1 MYHWKTSCSVSK
13 EDVKPHPR
21 GLQIISFRQF
31 ENVPLFIVPVLFN
44 GDVNTDYFFCRL
56 CNKWLNISSTTGN
69 FFKHIKS
76 MHPDML
82 NHDEGDSADEPS
94 DEQKIAA
101 AKRLFLL
108 NALPFSLCDNKD
120 FKLLCPFLER
130 HQLSQYASELSTNIR
145 AYIKEQMMK
154 AEAITL
160 VIDEWLIQKDVWIEI
175 VKYLINHFKSE
186 HAYEIN
192 GFLIKFVESSE
203 FSLPN
208 LILAIKA
215 LHDSYY
221 PKKLFH
227 FKRNNSFVLK
237 RPLIPNTIIKECV
250 QEYGHLPQE
259 EKTQLIG
266 SFDEYKAY
274 LSDGTTN
281 YPLIGETVLIG
292 RSMACDI
299 RIESLEISLKHAK
312 LTRVDDR
319 WYIQDLKSKNKTYLN
334 EKLVQRKMR
343 LKDGMVISFSQK
355 QFTFHEK

>member
-1 MYHWKTSCSVSK
+1 MQDWVDVIERNDQRMKLRLKSNKLLDVSLFERFEHDDLCLRCVLNDTASATITYAIQDFLSLDDFLDQYTFKKEEGYTFLENLFTSAVAVNRNK
-13 EDVKPHPR
+13 
-21 GLQIISFRQF
+21 
-31 ENVPLFIVPVLFN
+31 PVLVDPEFIFVSN
-44 GDVNTDYFFCRL
+44 VGDRFAFV
-56 CNKWLNISSTTGN
+56 GV
-69 FFKHIKS
+69 
-76 MHPDML
+76 P
-82 NHDEGDSADEPS
+82 
-94 DEQKIAA
+94 
-101 AKRLFLL
+101 
-108 NALPFSLCDNKD
+108 
-120 FKLLCPFLER
+120 
-130 HQLSQYASELSTNIR
+130 
-145 AYIKEQMMK
+145 
-154 AEAITL
+154 L

>member
-1 MYHWKTSCSVSK
+1 MQDWVDVIEKNDQRMKLRLKSNKLLDVSLFERFEHDDLCLRCVLNDTASATITYAIQDFLSLDDFLDQYTFKKEEGYTFLENLFTSAVAVNRNK
-13 EDVKPHPR
+13 
-21 GLQIISFRQF
+21 
-31 ENVPLFIVPVLFN
+31 PVLVDPEFIFVSN
-44 GDVNTDYFFCRL
+44 VGDRFAFVG
-56 CNKWLNISSTTGN
+56 I
-69 FFKHIKS
+69 
-76 MHPDML
+76 P
-82 NHDEGDSADEPS
+82 
-94 DEQKIAA
+94 
-101 AKRLFLL
+101 
-108 NALPFSLCDNKD
+108 
-120 FKLLCPFLER
+120 
-130 HQLSQYASELSTNIR
+130 
-145 AYIKEQMMK
+145 
-154 AEAITL
+154 L

>member
-1 MYHWKTSCSVSK
+1 MQDWVDVIEKNDQRMKLRLKSNKLLDVSLFERFEHDDLCLRCVLNDTASATITYAIQDFLSLDDFLDQYTFKKEEGYTFLENLFTSAVAVNRNK
-13 EDVKPHPR
+13 
-21 GLQIISFRQF
+21 
-31 ENVPLFIVPVLFN
+31 PVLVDPEFIFVSN
-44 GDVNTDYFFCRL
+44 VGDRFAFVG
-56 CNKWLNISSTTGN
+56 I
-69 FFKHIKS
+69 
-76 MHPDML
+76 P
-82 NHDEGDSADEPS
+82 
-94 DEQKIAA
+94 
-101 AKRLFLL
+101 
-108 NALPFSLCDNKD
+108 
-120 FKLLCPFLER
+120 
-130 HQLSQYASELSTNIR
+130 
-145 AYIKEQMMK
+145 
-154 AEAITL
+154 L

-237 RPLIPNTIIKECV
+237 RPLMPNTIIKECV

>member
-1 MYHWKTSCSVSK
+1 MQDWVDVIERNDQRMKLRLKSNKLLDVSLFERFEHDDLCLKCVLNDTASATITYATQDFLSIDDFLDQYTFKKEEGYTFLENLFTSAVAVNCNK
-13 EDVKPHPR
+13 
-21 GLQIISFRQF
+21 
-31 ENVPLFIVPVLFN
+31 PVLVDPEFIFVSN
-44 GDVNTDYFFCRL
+44 VGDRFAFVG
-56 CNKWLNISSTTGN
+56 I
-69 FFKHIKS
+69 
-76 MHPDML
+76 P
-82 NHDEGDSADEPS
+82 
-94 DEQKIAA
+94 
-101 AKRLFLL
+101 
-108 NALPFSLCDNKD
+108 
-120 FKLLCPFLER
+120 
-130 HQLSQYASELSTNIR
+130 
-145 AYIKEQMMK
+145 
-154 AEAITL
+154 L

-343 LKDGMVISFSQK
+343 LKDGMLISFSQK

>member
-1 MYHWKTSCSVSK
+1 MQDWVDVIEKNDQRMKLRLKSNKLLDVSLFERFEHDDLCLRCVLNDTASATITYATQDFLSLDDFLDQYTFKKEEGYTFLENLFTSAVAVNRNK
-13 EDVKPHPR
+13 
-21 GLQIISFRQF
+21 
-31 ENVPLFIVPVLFN
+31 PVLVDPEFIFVSN
-44 GDVNTDYFFCRL
+44 VGDRFAFVG
-56 CNKWLNISSTTGN
+56 I
-69 FFKHIKS
+69 
-76 MHPDML
+76 P
-82 NHDEGDSADEPS
+82 
-94 DEQKIAA
+94 
-101 AKRLFLL
+101 
-108 NALPFSLCDNKD
+108 
-120 FKLLCPFLER
+120 
-130 HQLSQYASELSTNIR
+130 
-145 AYIKEQMMK
+145 
-154 AEAITL
+154 L

>member
-1 MYHWKTSCSVSK
+1 MQDWVDVIEKNDQRMKLRLKSNKLLDVSLFERFEHDDLCLRCVLNDTASATITYAIQDFLSLDDFLDQYTFKKEEGYTFLENLFTSAVAVNRNK
-13 EDVKPHPR
+13 
-21 GLQIISFRQF
+21 
-31 ENVPLFIVPVLFN
+31 PVLVDPEFIFVSN
-44 GDVNTDYFFCRL
+44 VGDRFAFVG
-56 CNKWLNISSTTGN
+56 I
-69 FFKHIKS
+69 
-76 MHPDML
+76 P
-82 NHDEGDSADEPS
+82 
-94 DEQKIAA
+94 
-101 AKRLFLL
+101 
-108 NALPFSLCDNKD
+108 
-120 FKLLCPFLER
+120 
-130 HQLSQYASELSTNIR
+130 
-145 AYIKEQMMK
+145 
-154 AEAITL
+154 L

-343 LKDGMVISFSQK
+343 LKDGMIISFSQK

>member
-1 MYHWKTSCSVSK
+1 MQDWVDVIERNDQRMKLRLKSNKLLDVSLFERFEHDDLCLRCVLNDTASATITYVIQDFLSLDDFLDQYTFKKEEGYTFLENLFTSAVAVNRNK
-13 EDVKPHPR
+13 
-21 GLQIISFRQF
+21 
-31 ENVPLFIVPVLFN
+31 PVLVDPEFIFVSN
-44 GDVNTDYFFCRL
+44 VGDRFAFVG
-56 CNKWLNISSTTGN
+56 I
-69 FFKHIKS
+69 
-76 MHPDML
+76 P
-82 NHDEGDSADEPS
+82 
-94 DEQKIAA
+94 
-101 AKRLFLL
+101 
-108 NALPFSLCDNKD
+108 
-120 FKLLCPFLER
+120 
-130 HQLSQYASELSTNIR
+130 
-145 AYIKEQMMK
+145 
-154 AEAITL
+154 L

-343 LKDGMVISFSQK
+343 LKDGMVISFSQR

>member
-1 MYHWKTSCSVSK
+1 MQDWVDVIERNDQRMKLRLKSNKLLDVSLFERFEHDDLCLKCVLNDTTSATITYVIQDFLSLDDFLDQYTFKK
-13 EDVKPHPR
+13 EE
-21 GLQIISFRQF
+21 GYTFL
-31 ENVPLFIVPVLFN
+31 ENLFTSAVAVNRNKPVLVDPEFIFVSN
-44 GDVNTDYFFCRL
+44 VGDRFAFVG
-56 CNKWLNISSTTGN
+56 I
-69 FFKHIKS
+69 
-76 MHPDML
+76 P
-82 NHDEGDSADEPS
+82 
-94 DEQKIAA
+94 
-101 AKRLFLL
+101 
-108 NALPFSLCDNKD
+108 
-120 FKLLCPFLER
+120 
-130 HQLSQYASELSTNIR
+130 
-145 AYIKEQMMK
+145 
-154 AEAITL
+154 L

-186 HAYEIN
+186 HSYEIN

>member
-1 MYHWKTSCSVSK
+1 MQDWVDVIERNDQRMKLRLKSNKLLDVSLFERFEHDDLCLRCVLNDTASATITYVIQDFLSLDDFLDQYTFKKEEGYTFLENLFTSAVAVNRNK
-13 EDVKPHPR
+13 
-21 GLQIISFRQF
+21 
-31 ENVPLFIVPVLFN
+31 PVLVDPEFIFVSN
-44 GDVNTDYFFCRL
+44 VGDRFAFVG
-56 CNKWLNISSTTGN
+56 I
-69 FFKHIKS
+69 
-76 MHPDML
+76 P
-82 NHDEGDSADEPS
+82 
-94 DEQKIAA
+94 
-101 AKRLFLL
+101 
-108 NALPFSLCDNKD
+108 
-120 FKLLCPFLER
+120 
-130 HQLSQYASELSTNIR
+130 
-145 AYIKEQMMK
+145 
-154 AEAITL
+154 L

-237 RPLIPNTIIKECV
+237 SPLIPNTIIKECV

>member
-1 MYHWKTSCSVSK
+1 MQGWVDVIERNDQRMKLRLKSNKLLDVSLFERFEHDDLCLRCVLNDTASATITYVIQDFLSLDDFLDQYTFKKEEGYTFLENLFTSAVAVNRNK
-13 EDVKPHPR
+13 
-21 GLQIISFRQF
+21 
-31 ENVPLFIVPVLFN
+31 PVLVDPEFIFVSN
-44 GDVNTDYFFCRL
+44 VGDRFAFVG
-56 CNKWLNISSTTGN
+56 I
-69 FFKHIKS
+69 
-76 MHPDML
+76 P
-82 NHDEGDSADEPS
+82 
-94 DEQKIAA
+94 
-101 AKRLFLL
+101 
-108 NALPFSLCDNKD
+108 
-120 FKLLCPFLER
+120 
-130 HQLSQYASELSTNIR
+130 
-145 AYIKEQMMK
+145 
-154 AEAITL
+154 L

-355 QFTFHEK
+355 LFTFHEK

>member
-1 MYHWKTSCSVSK
+1 MQDWVDVIERNDQRMKLRLKSNKLLDVSLFERFEHDDLCLKCVLNDTTSATITYVIQDFLSLDDFLDQYTFKK
-13 EDVKPHPR
+13 EE
-21 GLQIISFRQF
+21 GYTFL
-31 ENVPLFIVPVLFN
+31 ENLFTSAVAVNRNKPVLVDPEFIFVSN
-44 GDVNTDYFFCRL
+44 VGDRFAFVG
-56 CNKWLNISSTTGN
+56 I
-69 FFKHIKS
+69 
-76 MHPDML
+76 P
-82 NHDEGDSADEPS
+82 
-94 DEQKIAA
+94 
-101 AKRLFLL
+101 
-108 NALPFSLCDNKD
+108 
-120 FKLLCPFLER
+120 
-130 HQLSQYASELSTNIR
+130 
-145 AYIKEQMMK
+145 
-154 AEAITL
+154 L

-227 FKRNNSFVLK
+227 FKRNNSFMLK

-259 EKTQLIG
+259 EKTQLIA

>member
-1 MYHWKTSCSVSK
+1 MQDWVDVIERNDQRMKLRLKSNKLLDVSLFERFEHDDLCLRCVLNDTASATITYAIQDFLSLDDFLDQYTFKKEEGYTFLENLFTSAVAVNRNK
-13 EDVKPHPR
+13 
-21 GLQIISFRQF
+21 
-31 ENVPLFIVPVLFN
+31 PVLVDPEFIFVSN
-44 GDVNTDYFFCRL
+44 VGDRFAFVG
-56 CNKWLNISSTTGN
+56 I
-69 FFKHIKS
+69 
-76 MHPDML
+76 P
-82 NHDEGDSADEPS
+82 
-94 DEQKIAA
+94 
-101 AKRLFLL
+101 
-108 NALPFSLCDNKD
+108 
-120 FKLLCPFLER
+120 
-130 HQLSQYASELSTNIR
+130 
-145 AYIKEQMMK
+145 
-154 AEAITL
+154 L

-266 SFDEYKAY
+266 SFDEYKSY

>member
-1 MYHWKTSCSVSK
+1 MQGWVDVIEKNDQRMKLRLKSNKLLDVSLFERFEHDDLCLKCVLNDTTSATITYVIQDFLSLDDFLDQYTFKK
-13 EDVKPHPR
+13 EE
-21 GLQIISFRQF
+21 GYTFL
-31 ENVPLFIVPVLFN
+31 ENLFTSAVAVNRNKPVLVDPEFIFVSN
-44 GDVNTDYFFCRL
+44 VGDRFAFVG
-56 CNKWLNISSTTGN
+56 I
-69 FFKHIKS
+69 
-76 MHPDML
+76 P
-82 NHDEGDSADEPS
+82 
-94 DEQKIAA
+94 
-101 AKRLFLL
+101 
-108 NALPFSLCDNKD
+108 
-120 FKLLCPFLER
+120 
-130 HQLSQYASELSTNIR
+130 
-145 AYIKEQMMK
+145 
-154 AEAITL
+154 L

-227 FKRNNSFVLK
+227 FKRNNSFMLK

>member
-1 MYHWKTSCSVSK
+1 MQDWVDVIERNDQRMKLRLKSNKLLDVSLFERFEHDDLCLRCVLNDTASATITYAIQDFLSLDDFLDQYTFKKEEGYTFLENLFTSAVAVNRNK
-13 EDVKPHPR
+13 
-21 GLQIISFRQF
+21 
-31 ENVPLFIVPVLFN
+31 PVLVDPEFIFVSN
-44 GDVNTDYFFCRL
+44 VGDRFAFVG
-56 CNKWLNISSTTGN
+56 I
-69 FFKHIKS
+69 
-76 MHPDML
+76 P
-82 NHDEGDSADEPS
+82 
-94 DEQKIAA
+94 
-101 AKRLFLL
+101 
-108 NALPFSLCDNKD
+108 
-120 FKLLCPFLER
+120 
-130 HQLSQYASELSTNIR
+130 
-145 AYIKEQMMK
+145 
-154 AEAITL
+154 L

-237 RPLIPNTIIKECV
+237 RPLIPNTIIKECG

>member
-1 MYHWKTSCSVSK
+1 MQDWVDVIERNDQRMKLRLKSNKLLDVSLFERFEHDDLCLKCVLNDTTSATITYVIQDFLSLDDFLDQYTFKK
-13 EDVKPHPR
+13 EE
-21 GLQIISFRQF
+21 GYTFL
-31 ENVPLFIVPVLFN
+31 ENLFTSAVAVNRNKPVLVDPEFIFVSN
-44 GDVNTDYFFCRL
+44 VGDRFAFVG
-56 CNKWLNISSTTGN
+56 I
-69 FFKHIKS
+69 
-76 MHPDML
+76 P
-82 NHDEGDSADEPS
+82 
-94 DEQKIAA
+94 
-101 AKRLFLL
+101 
-108 NALPFSLCDNKD
+108 
-120 FKLLCPFLER
+120 
-130 HQLSQYASELSTNIR
+130 
-145 AYIKEQMMK
+145 
-154 AEAITL
+154 L

-203 FSLPN
+203 FSLSN

>member
-1 MYHWKTSCSVSK
+1 MQDWVDVIEKNDQRMKLRLKSNKLLDVSLFERFEHDDLCLRCVLNDTASATITYAIQDFLSLDDFLDQYTFKKEEGYTFLENLFTSAVAVNRNK
-13 EDVKPHPR
+13 
-21 GLQIISFRQF
+21 
-31 ENVPLFIVPVLFN
+31 PVLVDPEFIFVSN
-44 GDVNTDYFFCRL
+44 VGDRFAFVG
-56 CNKWLNISSTTGN
+56 I
-69 FFKHIKS
+69 
-76 MHPDML
+76 P
-82 NHDEGDSADEPS
+82 
-94 DEQKIAA
+94 
-101 AKRLFLL
+101 
-108 NALPFSLCDNKD
+108 
-120 FKLLCPFLER
+120 
-130 HQLSQYASELSTNIR
+130 
-145 AYIKEQMMK
+145 
-154 AEAITL
+154 L

-215 LHDSYY
+215 LHESYY

>member
-1 MYHWKTSCSVSK
+1 MQDWVDVIERNDQRMKLRLKSNKLLDVSLFERFEHDDLCLRCVLNDTASATITYAIQDFLSLEDFLDQYTFKKEEGYTFLENLFTSAVAVNRNK
-13 EDVKPHPR
+13 
-21 GLQIISFRQF
+21 
-31 ENVPLFIVPVLFN
+31 PVLVDPEFIFVSN
-44 GDVNTDYFFCRL
+44 VGDRFAFVG
-56 CNKWLNISSTTGN
+56 I
-69 FFKHIKS
+69 
-76 MHPDML
+76 P
-82 NHDEGDSADEPS
+82 
-94 DEQKIAA
+94 
-101 AKRLFLL
+101 
-108 NALPFSLCDNKD
+108 
-120 FKLLCPFLER
+120 
-130 HQLSQYASELSTNIR
+130 
-145 AYIKEQMMK
+145 
-154 AEAITL
+154 L

>member
-1 MYHWKTSCSVSK
+1 MQDWVDVIEKNDQRMKLRLKSNKLLDVSLFERFEHDDLCLRCVLNDTASATITYAIQDFLSLDDFLDQYTFKKEEGYTFLENLFTSAVAVNRNK
-13 EDVKPHPR
+13 
-21 GLQIISFRQF
+21 
-31 ENVPLFIVPVLFN
+31 PVLVDPKFIFVSN
-44 GDVNTDYFFCRL
+44 VGDRFAFVG
-56 CNKWLNISSTTGN
+56 I
-69 FFKHIKS
+69 
-76 MHPDML
+76 P
-82 NHDEGDSADEPS
+82 
-94 DEQKIAA
+94 
-101 AKRLFLL
+101 
-108 NALPFSLCDNKD
+108 
-120 FKLLCPFLER
+120 
-130 HQLSQYASELSTNIR
+130 
-145 AYIKEQMMK
+145 
-154 AEAITL
+154 L

>member
-1 MYHWKTSCSVSK
+1 MQDWVDVIERNDQRMKLRLKSNKLLDVSLFERFEHDDLCLKCVLNDTTSATITYVIQDFLSLDVFLDQYTFKK
-13 EDVKPHPR
+13 EE
-21 GLQIISFRQF
+21 GYTFL
-31 ENVPLFIVPVLFN
+31 ENLFTSAVAVNRNKPVLVDPEFIFVSN
-44 GDVNTDYFFCRL
+44 VGDRFAFVG
-56 CNKWLNISSTTGN
+56 I
-69 FFKHIKS
+69 
-76 MHPDML
+76 P
-82 NHDEGDSADEPS
+82 
-94 DEQKIAA
+94 
-101 AKRLFLL
+101 
-108 NALPFSLCDNKD
+108 
-120 FKLLCPFLER
+120 
-130 HQLSQYASELSTNIR
+130 
-145 AYIKEQMMK
+145 
-154 AEAITL
+154 L

>member
-1 MYHWKTSCSVSK
+1 MQDWVDVIERNDQRMKLRLKSNKLLDVSLFERFEHDDLCLKCVLNDTASATITYATQDFLSIDDFLDQYTFKKEEGYTFLENLFTSAVAVNRNK
-13 EDVKPHPR
+13 
-21 GLQIISFRQF
+21 
-31 ENVPLFIVPVLFN
+31 PVLVDPEFIFVSN
-44 GDVNTDYFFCRL
+44 VGDRFAFVG
-56 CNKWLNISSTTGN
+56 I
-69 FFKHIKS
+69 
-76 MHPDML
+76 P
-82 NHDEGDSADEPS
+82 
-94 DEQKIAA
+94 
-101 AKRLFLL
+101 
-108 NALPFSLCDNKD
+108 
-120 FKLLCPFLER
+120 
-130 HQLSQYASELSTNIR
+130 
-145 AYIKEQMMK
+145 
-154 AEAITL
+154 L

-227 FKRNNSFVLK
+227 FKRNNSFMLK

>member
-1 MYHWKTSCSVSK
+1 MQDWVDVIERNDQRMKLRLKSNKLLDVSLFERFEHDDLCLRCVLNDTASATITYAIQDFLSLDDFLDQYTFKKEEGYTFLENLFTSAVAVNRNK
-13 EDVKPHPR
+13 
-21 GLQIISFRQF
+21 
-31 ENVPLFIVPVLFN
+31 PVLVDPKFIFVSN
-44 GDVNTDYFFCRL
+44 VGDRFAFVG
-56 CNKWLNISSTTGN
+56 I
-69 FFKHIKS
+69 
-76 MHPDML
+76 P
-82 NHDEGDSADEPS
+82 
-94 DEQKIAA
+94 
-101 AKRLFLL
+101 
-108 NALPFSLCDNKD
+108 
-120 FKLLCPFLER
+120 
-130 HQLSQYASELSTNIR
+130 
-145 AYIKEQMMK
+145 
-154 AEAITL
+154 L

-175 VKYLINHFKSE
+175 VKYLISHFKSE

>member
-1 MYHWKTSCSVSK
+1 MQDWVDVIERNDQRMKLRLKSNKLLDVSLFERFEHDDLCLRCVLNDTTSATITYAIQDFLSLDDFLDQYTFKK
-13 EDVKPHPR
+13 EE
-21 GLQIISFRQF
+21 GYTFL
-31 ENVPLFIVPVLFN
+31 ENLFTSAVAVNRNKPVLVDPEFIFVSN
-44 GDVNTDYFFCRL
+44 VGDRFAFVG
-56 CNKWLNISSTTGN
+56 I
-69 FFKHIKS
+69 
-76 MHPDML
+76 P
-82 NHDEGDSADEPS
+82 
-94 DEQKIAA
+94 
-101 AKRLFLL
+101 
-108 NALPFSLCDNKD
+108 
-120 FKLLCPFLER
+120 
-130 HQLSQYASELSTNIR
+130 
-145 AYIKEQMMK
+145 
-154 AEAITL
+154 L

>member
-1 MYHWKTSCSVSK
+1 MQEWVDVIERNDQRIKLRLKSNKLLDVSLFERIEHDNLCLRCILNDANSATITYVTQDFLSLDVFLDQYTFKKEEGYSFLENLFTSAVAVNRNK
-13 EDVKPHPR
+13 
-21 GLQIISFRQF
+21 
-31 ENVPLFIVPVLFN
+31 PVLVDPEFIFVSN
-44 GDVNTDYFFCRL
+44 IGDR
-56 CNKWLNISSTTGN
+56 
-69 FFKHIKS
+69 
-76 MHPDML
+76 
-82 NHDEGDSADEPS
+82 
-94 DEQKIAA
+94 
-101 AKRLFLL
+101 
-108 NALPFSLCDNKD
+108 FS
-120 FKLLCPFLER
+120 FVGIP
-130 HQLSQYASELSTNIR
+130 
-145 AYIKEQMMK
+145 
-154 AEAITL
+154 L

-227 FKRNNSFVLK
+227 FKRNNGFMLK
-237 RPLIPNTIIKECV
+237 RPLIPNTIIKESV
-250 QEYGHLPQE
+250 KEYGHLSQE

-334 EKLVQRKMR
+334 DKLVQRKMR
-343 LKDGMVISFSQK
+343 LKDGMIISFSQL

>member
-1 MYHWKTSCSVSK
+1 MQDWVDVIERNDQRMKLRLKSNKLLDVSLFERFEHDDLCLRCVLNDTASATITYVIQDFLSLDDFLDQYTFKKEEGYTFLENLFTSAVAVNRNK
-13 EDVKPHPR
+13 
-21 GLQIISFRQF
+21 
-31 ENVPLFIVPVLFN
+31 PVLVDPEFIFVSN
-44 GDVNTDYFFCRL
+44 V
-56 CNKWLNISSTTGN
+56 GN
-69 FFKHIKS
+69 RFAFVGI
-76 MHPDML
+76 P
-82 NHDEGDSADEPS
+82 
-94 DEQKIAA
+94 
-101 AKRLFLL
+101 
-108 NALPFSLCDNKD
+108 
-120 FKLLCPFLER
+120 
-130 HQLSQYASELSTNIR
+130 
-145 AYIKEQMMK
+145 
-154 AEAITL
+154 L

-343 LKDGMVISFSQK
+343 LKDGMLISFSQK

>member
-1 MYHWKTSCSVSK
+1 MQDWVDVIERNDQRMKLRLKSNKLLDVSLFERFDHDDLCLKCVLNDTTSATITYVIQDFLSLDDFLDQYTFKK
-13 EDVKPHPR
+13 EE
-21 GLQIISFRQF
+21 GYTFL
-31 ENVPLFIVPVLFN
+31 ENLFTSAVAVNRNKPVLVDPEFIFVSN
-44 GDVNTDYFFCRL
+44 VGDRFAFVG
-56 CNKWLNISSTTGN
+56 I
-69 FFKHIKS
+69 
-76 MHPDML
+76 P
-82 NHDEGDSADEPS
+82 
-94 DEQKIAA
+94 
-101 AKRLFLL
+101 
-108 NALPFSLCDNKD
+108 
-120 FKLLCPFLER
+120 
-130 HQLSQYASELSTNIR
+130 
-145 AYIKEQMMK
+145 
-154 AEAITL
+154 L

-227 FKRNNSFVLK
+227 FKRNNSFMLK

>member
-1 MYHWKTSCSVSK
+1 MQDWVDVIERNDQRMKLRLKSNKLLDVSLFERFEHDDLCLRCVLNDTASATITYATQDFLSLDDFLDQYTFKKEEGYTFLENLFTSVVAVNRNK
-13 EDVKPHPR
+13 
-21 GLQIISFRQF
+21 
-31 ENVPLFIVPVLFN
+31 PVLVDPEFIFVSN
-44 GDVNTDYFFCRL
+44 VGDRFAFVG
-56 CNKWLNISSTTGN
+56 I
-69 FFKHIKS
+69 
-76 MHPDML
+76 P
-82 NHDEGDSADEPS
+82 
-94 DEQKIAA
+94 
-101 AKRLFLL
+101 
-108 NALPFSLCDNKD
+108 
-120 FKLLCPFLER
+120 
-130 HQLSQYASELSTNIR
+130 
-145 AYIKEQMMK
+145 
-154 AEAITL
+154 L

-227 FKRNNSFVLK
+227 FKRNNSFMLK

>member
-1 MYHWKTSCSVSK
+1 MQDWVDVIERNDQRMKLRLKSNKLLDVSLFERFDHDDLCLRCVLNDTASATITYVIQDFLSLDDFLDQYTFKKEEGYTFLENLFTSAVAVNRNK
-13 EDVKPHPR
+13 
-21 GLQIISFRQF
+21 
-31 ENVPLFIVPVLFN
+31 PVLVDPEFIFVSN
-44 GDVNTDYFFCRL
+44 VGDRFAFVG
-56 CNKWLNISSTTGN
+56 I
-69 FFKHIKS
+69 
-76 MHPDML
+76 P
-82 NHDEGDSADEPS
+82 
-94 DEQKIAA
+94 
-101 AKRLFLL
+101 
-108 NALPFSLCDNKD
+108 
-120 FKLLCPFLER
+120 
-130 HQLSQYASELSTNIR
+130 
-145 AYIKEQMMK
+145 
-154 AEAITL
+154 L

-237 RPLIPNTIIKECV
+237 RPLIPNTIIKECE

>member
-1 MYHWKTSCSVSK
+1 MQDWVDVIEKNDQRMKLRLKSNKLLDVSLFERFEHDNLCLRCVLNDTASATITYAIQDFLSLDDFLDQYTFKKEEGYTFLENLFTSAVAVNRNK
-13 EDVKPHPR
+13 
-21 GLQIISFRQF
+21 
-31 ENVPLFIVPVLFN
+31 PVLVDPEFIFVSN
-44 GDVNTDYFFCRL
+44 VGDRFAFVG
-56 CNKWLNISSTTGN
+56 I
-69 FFKHIKS
+69 
-76 MHPDML
+76 P
-82 NHDEGDSADEPS
+82 
-94 DEQKIAA
+94 
-101 AKRLFLL
+101 
-108 NALPFSLCDNKD
+108 
-120 FKLLCPFLER
+120 
-130 HQLSQYASELSTNIR
+130 
-145 AYIKEQMMK
+145 
-154 AEAITL
+154 L

>member
-1 MYHWKTSCSVSK
+1 MQDWVDVIERNDQRMKLRLKSNKLLDVSLFERFEHDDLCLRCVLNDTASATITYVIQDFLSLDDFLDQYTFKKEEGYTFLENLFTSAVAVNRNK
-13 EDVKPHPR
+13 
-21 GLQIISFRQF
+21 
-31 ENVPLFIVPVLFN
+31 PVLVDPEFIFVSN
-44 GDVNTDYFFCRL
+44 VGDRFAFVG
-56 CNKWLNISSTTGN
+56 I
-69 FFKHIKS
+69 
-76 MHPDML
+76 P
-82 NHDEGDSADEPS
+82 
-94 DEQKIAA
+94 
-101 AKRLFLL
+101 
-108 NALPFSLCDNKD
+108 
-120 FKLLCPFLER
+120 
-130 HQLSQYASELSTNIR
+130 
-145 AYIKEQMMK
+145 
-154 AEAITL
+154 L

-259 EKTQLIG
+259 EKTRLIG

>member
-1 MYHWKTSCSVSK
+1 MQDWVDVIERNDQRMKLRLKSNKLLDVSLFERFEHDDLCLKCVLNDTASATITYVIQDFLSLDDFLDQYTFKKEEGYTFLENLFTSAVAVNRNK
-13 EDVKPHPR
+13 
-21 GLQIISFRQF
+21 
-31 ENVPLFIVPVLFN
+31 PVLVDPKFIFVSN
-44 GDVNTDYFFCRL
+44 VGDRFAFVG
-56 CNKWLNISSTTGN
+56 I
-69 FFKHIKS
+69 
-76 MHPDML
+76 P
-82 NHDEGDSADEPS
+82 
-94 DEQKIAA
+94 
-101 AKRLFLL
+101 
-108 NALPFSLCDNKD
+108 
-120 FKLLCPFLER
+120 
-130 HQLSQYASELSTNIR
+130 
-145 AYIKEQMMK
+145 
-154 AEAITL
+154 L
-160 VIDEWLIQKDVWIEI
+160 VINEWLIQKDVWIEI

-227 FKRNNSFVLK
+227 FKRNNSFMLK

>member
-1 MYHWKTSCSVSK
+1 MQDWVDVIERNDQRMKLRLKSNKLLDVSLFERFDHDDLCLRCVLNDTASATITYAIQDFLSLDDFLDQYTFKKEEGYTFLENLFTSAVAVNRNK
-13 EDVKPHPR
+13 
-21 GLQIISFRQF
+21 
-31 ENVPLFIVPVLFN
+31 PVLVDPEFIFVSN
-44 GDVNTDYFFCRL
+44 VGDRFAFVG
-56 CNKWLNISSTTGN
+56 I
-69 FFKHIKS
+69 
-76 MHPDML
+76 P
-82 NHDEGDSADEPS
+82 
-94 DEQKIAA
+94 
-101 AKRLFLL
+101 
-108 NALPFSLCDNKD
+108 
-120 FKLLCPFLER
+120 
-130 HQLSQYASELSTNIR
+130 
-145 AYIKEQMMK
+145 
-154 AEAITL
+154 L

>member
-1 MYHWKTSCSVSK
+1 MQDWVDVIERNDQRMKLRLKSNKLLDVSLFERFDHDDLCLRCVLNDTASATITYVIQDFLSLDDFLDQYTFKKEEGYTFLENLFTSAVAVNRNK
-13 EDVKPHPR
+13 
-21 GLQIISFRQF
+21 
-31 ENVPLFIVPVLFN
+31 PVLVDPEFIFVSN
-44 GDVNTDYFFCRL
+44 VGDRFAFVG
-56 CNKWLNISSTTGN
+56 I
-69 FFKHIKS
+69 
-76 MHPDML
+76 P
-82 NHDEGDSADEPS
+82 
-94 DEQKIAA
+94 
-101 AKRLFLL
+101 
-108 NALPFSLCDNKD
+108 
-120 FKLLCPFLER
+120 
-130 HQLSQYASELSTNIR
+130 
-145 AYIKEQMMK
+145 
-154 AEAITL
+154 L

-319 WYIQDLKSKNKTYLN
+319 WYIQDLRSKNKTYLN

>member
-1 MYHWKTSCSVSK
+1 MQDWVDVIERNDQRMKLRLKSNKLLDVSLFERFEHDDLCLRCVLNDTTSATITYVIQDFLSLDDFLNQYTFKK
-13 EDVKPHPR
+13 EE
-21 GLQIISFRQF
+21 GYTFL
-31 ENVPLFIVPVLFN
+31 ENLFTSAVAVNRNKPVLVDPEFIFVSN
-44 GDVNTDYFFCRL
+44 VGDRFAFVG
-56 CNKWLNISSTTGN
+56 I
-69 FFKHIKS
+69 
-76 MHPDML
+76 P
-82 NHDEGDSADEPS
+82 
-94 DEQKIAA
+94 
-101 AKRLFLL
+101 
-108 NALPFSLCDNKD
+108 
-120 FKLLCPFLER
+120 
-130 HQLSQYASELSTNIR
+130 
-145 AYIKEQMMK
+145 
-154 AEAITL
+154 L

>member
-1 MYHWKTSCSVSK
+1 MQDWVDVIERNDQSMKLRLKSNKLLDVSLFERFEHDDLCLRCVLNDTASATITYVIQDFLSLDDFLDQYTFKKEEGYTFLENLFTSAVAVNRNK
-13 EDVKPHPR
+13 
-21 GLQIISFRQF
+21 
-31 ENVPLFIVPVLFN
+31 PVLVDPEFIFVSN
-44 GDVNTDYFFCRL
+44 VGDRFAFVG
-56 CNKWLNISSTTGN
+56 I
-69 FFKHIKS
+69 
-76 MHPDML
+76 P
-82 NHDEGDSADEPS
+82 
-94 DEQKIAA
+94 
-101 AKRLFLL
+101 
-108 NALPFSLCDNKD
+108 
-120 FKLLCPFLER
+120 
-130 HQLSQYASELSTNIR
+130 
-145 AYIKEQMMK
+145 
-154 AEAITL
+154 L

-227 FKRNNSFVLK
+227 FKRNNSFMLK

-259 EKTQLIG
+259 EKNQLIG

>member
-1 MYHWKTSCSVSK
+1 MQDWVDVIERNDQRMKLRLKSNKLLDVSLF
-13 EDVKPHPR
+13 ER
-21 GLQIISFRQF
+21 F
-31 ENVPLFIVPVLFN
+31 ENDDLCLKCVLNDTTSATITYVIQDFLSLDDFLDQYTFKKEEGYTFLENLFTSAVAVNRNKPVLVDPEFIFVSN
-44 GDVNTDYFFCRL
+44 VGDRFAFVG
-56 CNKWLNISSTTGN
+56 I
-69 FFKHIKS
+69 
-76 MHPDML
+76 P
-82 NHDEGDSADEPS
+82 
-94 DEQKIAA
+94 
-101 AKRLFLL
+101 
-108 NALPFSLCDNKD
+108 
-120 FKLLCPFLER
+120 
-130 HQLSQYASELSTNIR
+130 
-145 AYIKEQMMK
+145 
-154 AEAITL
+154 L

>member
-1 MYHWKTSCSVSK
+1 MQDWVDVIERNDQRMKLRLKSNKLLDVSLFERFEHDDLCLRCVLNDTASATITYVIQDFLSLDDFLDQYTFKKEEGYTFLENLFTSAVAVNRNK
-13 EDVKPHPR
+13 
-21 GLQIISFRQF
+21 
-31 ENVPLFIVPVLFN
+31 PVLVDPEFIFVSN
-44 GDVNTDYFFCRL
+44 VGDRFAFVG
-56 CNKWLNISSTTGN
+56 I
-69 FFKHIKS
+69 
-76 MHPDML
+76 P
-82 NHDEGDSADEPS
+82 
-94 DEQKIAA
+94 
-101 AKRLFLL
+101 
-108 NALPFSLCDNKD
+108 
-120 FKLLCPFLER
+120 
-130 HQLSQYASELSTNIR
+130 
-145 AYIKEQMMK
+145 
-154 AEAITL
+154 L

-227 FKRNNSFVLK
+227 FKRNNSFILK

-250 QEYGHLPQE
+250 QEYDHLPQE

>member
-1 MYHWKTSCSVSK
+1 MQDWVDVIERNDQRMKLRLKSNKLLDVSLFERFEHDDLCLKCVLNDTASATITYVIQDFLSLDDFLDQYTFKKEEGYTFLENLFTSAVAVNRNK
-13 EDVKPHPR
+13 
-21 GLQIISFRQF
+21 
-31 ENVPLFIVPVLFN
+31 PVLVDPEFIFVSN
-44 GDVNTDYFFCRL
+44 VGDRFAFVG
-56 CNKWLNISSTTGN
+56 I
-69 FFKHIKS
+69 
-76 MHPDML
+76 P
-82 NHDEGDSADEPS
+82 
-94 DEQKIAA
+94 
-101 AKRLFLL
+101 
-108 NALPFSLCDNKD
+108 
-120 FKLLCPFLER
+120 
-130 HQLSQYASELSTNIR
+130 
-145 AYIKEQMMK
+145 
-154 AEAITL
+154 L

-343 LKDGMVISFSQK
+343 LKDGMVVSFSQK

>member
-1 MYHWKTSCSVSK
+1 MQDWVDVIERNDQRMKLRLKSNKLLDVSLFERFEHDDLCLKCVLNDTTSATITYAIQDFLSLDDFLDQYTFKK
-13 EDVKPHPR
+13 EE
-21 GLQIISFRQF
+21 GYTFL
-31 ENVPLFIVPVLFN
+31 ENLFTSAVAVNRNKPVLVDPEFIFVSN
-44 GDVNTDYFFCRL
+44 VGDRFAFVG
-56 CNKWLNISSTTGN
+56 I
-69 FFKHIKS
+69 
-76 MHPDML
+76 P
-82 NHDEGDSADEPS
+82 
-94 DEQKIAA
+94 
-101 AKRLFLL
+101 
-108 NALPFSLCDNKD
+108 
-120 FKLLCPFLER
+120 
-130 HQLSQYASELSTNIR
+130 
-145 AYIKEQMMK
+145 
-154 AEAITL
+154 L

>member
-1 MYHWKTSCSVSK
+1 MQDWVDVIERNDQRMKLRLKSNKLLDVSLFERFEHDDLCLRCVLNDTASATITYVIQDFLSLDDFLDQYTFKKEEGYTFLENLFTSAVAVNRNK
-13 EDVKPHPR
+13 
-21 GLQIISFRQF
+21 
-31 ENVPLFIVPVLFN
+31 PVLVDPEFIFVSN
-44 GDVNTDYFFCRL
+44 VGDRFAFVG
-56 CNKWLNISSTTGN
+56 I
-69 FFKHIKS
+69 
-76 MHPDML
+76 P
-82 NHDEGDSADEPS
+82 
-94 DEQKIAA
+94 
-101 AKRLFLL
+101 
-108 NALPFSLCDNKD
+108 
-120 FKLLCPFLER
+120 
-130 HQLSQYASELSTNIR
+130 
-145 AYIKEQMMK
+145 
-154 AEAITL
+154 L

-227 FKRNNSFVLK
+227 FKRNNSFMLK

-266 SFDEYKAY
+266 SFDEYKTY

>member
-1 MYHWKTSCSVSK
+1 MQDWVDVIERNDQRMKLRLKSNKLLDVSLFERFEHDDLCLRCVLNDTASATITYAIQDFLSLDDFLDQYTFKKEEGYTFLENLFTSAVAVNRNK
-13 EDVKPHPR
+13 
-21 GLQIISFRQF
+21 
-31 ENVPLFIVPVLFN
+31 PVLVDPEFIFVSN
-44 GDVNTDYFFCRL
+44 VGDRFAFVG
-56 CNKWLNISSTTGN
+56 I
-69 FFKHIKS
+69 
-76 MHPDML
+76 P
-82 NHDEGDSADEPS
+82 
-94 DEQKIAA
+94 
-101 AKRLFLL
+101 
-108 NALPFSLCDNKD
+108 
-120 FKLLCPFLER
+120 
-130 HQLSQYASELSTNIR
+130 
-145 AYIKEQMMK
+145 
-154 AEAITL
+154 L

-343 LKDGMVISFSQK
+343 LKDGMVVSFSQK